1 MTIIDTTL
9 YANGALRLSRHGAG
23 KGGNVLTLVS
33 TGEQTTLSDA
43 IVQLVDETLTRWDS
57 QRADYDADSY
67 FKQIVGWH
75 GWSSESAMTS
85 QSPKPT
91 AAPGWYHN

>member
-23 KGGNVLTLVS
+23 KGGNVLTLVA
-33 TGEQTTLSDA
+33 TGETTTLSDA
-43 IVQLVDETLTRWDS
+43 IVSLVDETLTKWDN
-57 QRADYDADSY
+57 QRADYDADAY

-75 GWSSESAMTS
+75 GWSSEAAMTS
-85 QSPKPT
+85 QSS
-91 AAPGWYHN
+91 HS